1 MIVKLNF
8 NIKNNKMIENKIKK
22 LGIYYDG
29 MFPIKEKEG
38 YNAVRVIFPKHWK
51 IYNKEEG
58 DISIVVM
65 PIEEGEKYLFIG
77 DEKTNLIDIFD
88 FTIEVMENN
97 LEGENKEKLF
107 KQKIEE
113 LKLLFK
119 ENNLTVLKTLTFSLG
134 EKKTKNKGIINI
146 NSPLNP
152 DDEIEG
158 LEGLQE
164 IKKIK

>member
-1 MIVKLNF
+1 
-8 NIKNNKMIENKIKK
+8 MIENKINK

-29 MFPIKEKEG
+29 MFPFKEKEG

-58 DISIVVM
+58 DISIVVV
-65 PIEEGEKYLFIG
+65 PIEDGNKYLFIG
-77 DEKTNLIDIFD
+77 NEKTKLIDIFD

-107 KQKIEE
+107 KEKVEE

-119 ENNLTVLKTLTFSLG
+119 ENNLTALKTLTFSLS
-134 EKKTKNKGIINI
+134 EKKTKNKNFVPING
-146 NSPLNP
+146 PLNP

-158 LEGLQE
+158 LEGLPT
-164 IKKIK
+164 IKKETTKAIKN